1 MRTQTKLSRAVRIAA
16 MSIPL
21 AAGSALAQNSY
32 TLIDLG
38 GPGYSSHA
46 FALANSEGQQAV
58 GSFYTLLDFN
68 YFAFLAADAPTPL
81 LPSETRH
88 QSVAF
93 DVSDAGLVLGASY
106 NVGDLNCHAFL
117 DDGVTQTDLGAFTP
131 RAMNAQGLIGGTVN
145 VATTPFGGQLMPR
158 ACRFSAGTLQALPT
172 LGGSTGMGLTID
184 DLGRVAGSATTS
196 GDAASRPCLWVGT
209 TPIDL
214 GTLGGQM
221 GQVYALQ
228 GDTAVGLSTTAAGL
242 MHATKWTLNGDGSV
256 ASRIDLG
263 ALSPTGTSVAHAI
276 NAAGDIVGTSNGRA
290 VLWRNG
296 EIIDLNTL
304 AAGPYWVLANA
315 WDIDSFGRIVGTG
328 LHAGV
333 RRAFVLLPGE
343 NCPPCPADFDQNGGI
358 TGDDV
363 AGFFSYYERGW
374 PCADINLDGGIDPFD
389 IAAFFASWEAGG
401 C

>member
-1 MRTQTKLSRAVRIAA
+1 MRTQTTLSRAVRIAA

-38 GPGYSSHA
+38 GPGYSSRG

-93 DVSDAGLVLGASY
+93 DVSAAGLVLGTSY

-131 RAMNAQGLIGGTVN
+131 RAMNSAGQIVGTVN

-158 ACRFSAGTLQALPT
+158 ACRFSAGTIQALPT

-184 DLGRVAGSATTS
+184 EDGRVAGSATTS

-242 MHATKWTLNGDGSV
+242 MHATKWTLNGDRSV
-256 ASRIDLG
+256 ASRIAG
-263 ALSPTGTSVAHAI
+263 ATSARMRS
-276 NAAGDIVGTSNGRA
+276 IV
-290 VLWRNG
+290 
-296 EIIDLNTL
+296 I
-304 AAGPYWVLANA
+304 
-315 WDIDSFGRIVGTG
+315 GRINRSARRSATVGIRIEYFFCRSAKRTMYWSASS
-328 LHAGV
+328 LMRSESA
-333 RRAFVLLPGE
+333 RRHMVTSSISPLKDL
-343 NCPPCPADFDQNGGI
+343 
-358 TGDDV
+358 
-363 AGFFSYYERGW
+363 S
-374 PCADINLDGGIDPFD
+374 
-389 IAAFFASWEAGG
+389 
-401 C
+401 